1 MHPKLG
7 SKGIPRAMLVPASS
21 PHRPLE
27 IAVIGSGISGMSA
40 AWLLS
45 ARHRVTVY
53 EREPRLG
60 GHSNTVD
67 APSPFGPVPVDT
79 GFIVFNETNYP
90 NLTALLRHLD
100 VPTKASVMSF
110 AASFDNGAF
119 EYSGTDLRGL
129 FAQKSNLFR
138 PRFWSMLKDLLRFY
152 REAPAHAK
160 SAALMPLGEYLARER
175 YGRPFCE
182 DHLLPMAA
190 AIWSSS
196 PAQLAAYPTAAF
208 IRFCE
213 NHGLMKISGRPM
225 WRTVAGGSREY
236 VKRLTAAYVDRVQ
249 LNCGA
254 SRIIRRPGGVQIDD
268 VRGEARVFDH
278 VVIATHANEA
288 LRLLSDRNDAEW
300 SALSKFR
307 YQPNT
312 AILHSDPA
320 FMPKRPAAWSSWN
333 YIGSRSLEGA
343 QQLCVTY
350 WMNRLQGI
358 RDDVPLFVT
367 LNPPRLP
374 RAEHHIRTEHYDHPI
389 FDTEAM
395 HAQEKLWLLQG
406 VRNTWFCGAYFGSGF
421 HEDGLQ
427 SGLAVAEALGG
438 VKRPWQ
444 VPDENGRIRVRALP
458 LAPLQEAAA

>member
-1 MHPKLG
+1 
-7 SKGIPRAMLVPASS
+7 MLSPASF
-21 PHRPLE
+21 PFRPLE
-27 IAVIGSGISGMSA
+27 IAVIGSGVSGMAA
-40 AWLLS
+40 AWLLA

-53 EREPRLG
+53 EKEARPG

-67 APSPFGPVPVDT
+67 VPSRYGPIPVDT
-79 GFIVFNETNYP
+79 GFIVFNEANYP
-90 NLTALLRHLD
+90 NLTALLRHLK
-100 VPTKASVMSF
+100 VPTKASNMSF

-129 FAQKSNLFR
+129 LAQKRNLFR
-138 PRFWSMLKDLLRFY
+138 PRFWSMLKDIVRFY

-160 SAALMPLGEYLARER
+160 SAALMPLGEYLVRNR

-196 PAQLAAYPTAAF
+196 PSQLMAYPTAAF
-208 IRFCE
+208 VSFCE
-213 NHGLMKISGRPM
+213 NHGLMKIAGRPV

-236 VKRLTAAYVDRVQ
+236 VTPLTAAYRERVQ
-249 LNCGA
+249 LSHA
-254 SRIIRRPGGVQIDD
+254 AKRVIRRHDGVQVDD
-268 VRGEARVFDH
+268 ARGNSAVFDH

-288 LRLLSDRNDAEW
+288 LRLLVDASDCERTL
-300 SALSKFR
+300 LSPFR
-307 YQPNT
+307 YQRNT
-312 AILHSDPA
+312 AVLHSDPVL
-320 FMPKRPAAWSSWN
+320 MPKRRAAWSSWN
-333 YIGSRSLEGA
+333 YIGTRGA
-343 QQLCVTY
+343 QGSQQLCVTY

-358 RDDVPLFVT
+358 REDVPLFVT
-367 LNPPRLP
+367 LNPPSLP
-374 RAEHHIRTEHYDHPI
+374 RAEHIIRTEAYDHPV
-389 FDTEAM
+389 FDSEAL
-395 HAQEKLWLLQG
+395 HAQDKLWQLQG

-444 VPDENGRIRVRALP
+444 LKNENGRIRALVSP
-458 LAPLQEAAA
+458 LISNSTLLKAAP

>member
-1 MHPKLG
+1 
-7 SKGIPRAMLVPASS
+7 MLVPASS

-27 IAVIGSGISGMSA
+27 IAVIGSGISGMA
-40 AWLLS
+40 GAWLLS

-53 EREPRLG
+53 EREPRPG
-60 GHSNTVD
+60 GHSNTAD
-67 APSPFGPVPVDT
+67 APTPFGPLPVDT
-79 GFIVFNETNYP
+79 GFIVFNERNYP
-90 NLTALLRHLD
+90 NLTALFRHLE
-100 VPTKASVMSF
+100 VPTIASDMSF

-129 FAQKSNLFR
+129 FAQKSNILR
-138 PRFWSMLKDLLRFY
+138 PRFWSMLKDILRFY
-152 REAPAHAK
+152 REAPSHAK
-160 SAALMPLGEYLARER
+160 SAALMPIGEYLARER

-213 NHGLMKISGRPM
+213 NHGLMKISGRPV

-236 VKRLTAAYVDRVQ
+236 VRRLTESYRDRIR
-249 LNCGA
+249 LNCA
-254 SRIIRRPGGVQIDD
+254 AQRVVRRPGGVQIDD
-268 VRGEARVFDH
+268 ANGEARVFDH

-288 LRLLSDRNDAEW
+288 LRLLADPDNAEW
-300 SALSKFR
+300 STLSQFR
-307 YQPNT
+307 YQPNV
-312 AILHSDPA
+312 AILHRDPA
-320 FMPKRPAAWSSWN
+320 FMPKRRAAWSSWN
-333 YIGSRSLEGA
+333 YIGTRNPDGA
-343 QQLCVTY
+343 QQLCVSY

-358 RDDVPLFVT
+358 REDVPLFVT

-374 RAEHHIRTEHYDHPI
+374 RADLHIRTEYYDHPM
-389 FDTEAM
+389 FDAEALR
-395 HAQEKLWLLQG
+395 AQEKLWSLQG

-444 VPDENGRIRVRALP
+444 VADENGRIRIAERVSAS
-458 LAPLQEAAA
+458 AQEAAA

>member
-1 MHPKLG
+1 
-7 SKGIPRAMLVPASS
+7 MLVPASS

-45 ARHRVTVY
+45 TRHRVTVY
-53 EREPRLG
+53 EKEPRLG

-67 APSPFGPVPVDT
+67 ASTPFGDLPVDT

-90 NLTALLRHLD
+90 NLTALFRHLG
-100 VPTKASVMSF
+100 VVTKASSMSF

-138 PRFWSMLKDLLRFY
+138 PRFWSMLKDLVRFY
-152 REAPAHAK
+152 RDAPAHAK

-213 NHGLMKISGRPM
+213 NHGLMKISGRPV

-236 VKRLTAAYVDRVQ
+236 VKRLTASYSDRVF
-249 LNCGA
+249 LNCA
-254 SRIIRRPGGVQIDD
+254 ARRVIRRPDDVQIDD
-268 VRGEARVFDH
+268 VHGEARIFDH
-278 VVIATHANEA
+278 VVIATHAKEA
-288 LRLLSDRNDAEW
+288 LHLLSDPDEAEW
-300 SALSKFR
+300 NALSKFR

-312 AILHSDPA
+312 AILHSDA
-320 FMPKRPAAWSSWN
+320 SFMPKRRAAWSSWN
-333 YIGSRSLEGA
+333 YIGTRGVASS

-350 WMNRLQGI
+350 WMNRLQEI
-358 RDDVPLFVT
+358 REDAPLFVT

-374 RAEHHIRTEHYDHPI
+374 RTETIIRTEYYDHPI
-389 FDTEAM
+389 FDAEALR
-395 HAQEKLWLLQG
+395 AQENLWSLQG
-406 VRNTWFCGAYFGSGF
+406 ARNTWFCGAYFGSGF

-444 VPDENGRIRVRALP
+444 VANESGRIPIRQASLR
-458 LAPLQEAAA
+458 EAAA

>member
-1 MHPKLG
+1 
-7 SKGIPRAMLVPASS
+7 MLVPASS

-60 GHSNTVD
+60 GHSNTAE
-67 APSPFGPVPVDT
+67 APSAFGPLPVDT

-90 NLTALLRHLD
+90 NLTALFRHLG
-100 VPTKASVMSF
+100 VATKASCMSF
-110 AASFDNGAF
+110 AASFDGGAF

-208 IRFCE
+208 VRFCE
-213 NHGLMKISGRPM
+213 NHGLMKIAGRPI

-236 VKRLTAAYVDRVQ
+236 VRRLTADYADRIR
-249 LNCGA
+249 LNCA
-254 SRIIRRPGGVQIDD
+254 ARRVVRRPDSVQIDD
-268 VRGEARVFDH
+268 ARGEARVFDH

-288 LRLLSDRNDAEW
+288 LRLLGDPSGDEW
-300 SALSKFR
+300 SVLSQFR
-307 YQPNT
+307 YQANT

-320 FMPKRPAAWSSWN
+320 LMPKRRAAWSSWN
-333 YIGSRSLEGA
+333 YIGSCGHGGTP
-343 QQLCVTY
+343 QFCVTY
-350 WMNRLQGI
+350 WMNRLQEI
-358 RDDVPLFVT
+358 REDIPLFVT

-374 RAEHHIRTEHYDHPI
+374 REEHLIRTDYYDHPL
-389 FDTEAM
+389 FDASALR
-395 HAQEKLWLLQG
+395 AQEKLWSLQG
-406 VRNTWFCGAYFGSGF
+406 ARNTWFCGAYFGSGF

-427 SGLAVAEALGG
+427 SGLAVAETLGG
-438 VKRPWQ
+438 VKRPWT
-444 VPDENGRIRVRALP
+444 VADESGRIRMGAKKPV
-458 LAPLQEAAA
+458 QEVSAE

>member
-1 MHPKLG
+1 
-7 SKGIPRAMLVPASS
+7 MLVPASS

-27 IAVIGSGISGMSA
+27 IAVVGSGISGMAA

-53 EREPRLG
+53 EREDRPG

-67 APSPFGPVPVDT
+67 APSAGGPLPVDT

-90 NLTALLRHLD
+90 NLTALFRHLG
-100 VPTKASVMSF
+100 VPTKASSMSF
-110 AASFDNGAF
+110 AASFDGGAF

-129 FAQKSNLFR
+129 FAQKRNLFR

-160 SAALMPLGEYLARER
+160 SAALMPLGEYLVRNR

-182 DHLLPMAA
+182 DHLFPMAA
-190 AIWSSS
+190 AIWSAS
-196 PAQLAAYPTAAF
+196 PAQLAGYPTAAF
-208 IRFCE
+208 VSFCE
-213 NHGLMKISGRPM
+213 NHGLMKIAGRPV

-236 VKRLTAAYVDRVQ
+236 VRRLTASYGDRVL
-249 LNCGA
+249 LNCGVQ
-254 SRIIRRPGGVQIDD
+254 RIIRRPGGVQIDD
-268 VRGEARVFDH
+268 VKGNARLFDH

-288 LRLLSDRNDAEW
+288 LRLLADPDDAEW
-300 SALSKFR
+300 STLSQFR
-307 YQPNT
+307 YQANT
-312 AILHSDPA
+312 AVLHRDPA
-320 FMPKRPAAWSSWN
+320 FMPKRRAAWSSWN
-333 YIGSRSLEGA
+333 YIGTRGPEGA
-343 QQLCVTY
+343 QELCVTY

-367 LNPPRLP
+367 LNPARLP
-374 RAEHHIRTEHYDHPI
+374 RPEHHVHTAHYDHPV
-389 FDTEAM
+389 FDA
-395 HAQEKLWLLQG
+395 HALRAQEKLWSLQG
-406 VRNTWFCGAYFGSGF
+406 SRNTWFCGAYFGSGF

-427 SGLAVAEALGG
+427 AGLAVAEALGG

-444 VPDENGRIRVRALP
+444 VKDESARIRIGNTKLP
-458 LAPLQEAAA
+458 ELREPAP